1 MNMIRNALRRWLL
14 GDGSVKVNDAPIL
27 SGADRET
34 HDNVTFGVV
43 KAENGTILKV
53 SRYKPNPR
61 GSDWV
66 QELHIVKDGETV
78 VDVFR
83 TVYAT
88 HLLES
93 K

>member
-14 GDGSVKVNDAPIL
+14 RDAFSEPTL
-27 SGADRET
+27 ASNVVQEREINET
-34 HDNVTFGVV
+34 LTFGVI

-61 GSDWV
+61 GSDWT
-66 QELHIVKDGETV
+66 QELHIVKEGETV
-78 VDVFR
+78 IDVFR

>member
-1 MNMIRNALRRWLL
+1 MD
-14 GDGSVKVNDAPIL
+14 DGGVGPRESQPIVT
-27 SGADRET
+27 SDREV
-34 HDNVTFGVV
+34 NESMTFGVV

-61 GSDWV
+61 GSDWAH
-66 QELHIVKDGETV
+66 ELHIVKDGETV

-83 TVYAT
+83 VVYTT